1 MSSSNEPAPSNEQIK
16 KDLKKDAKNIEKKVA
31 QESENLKEQGKE
43 KANELSA
50 KGQEK
55 ANELSAKG
63 QEFFDEASA
72 KGKEF
77 LEEANDKSKEF
88 LEEAKKELNHLEE
101 EGKDLLSK
109 FVKWVKATSRSVG
122 QSLNKTANEV
132 SKVTSQAVS
141 RTSVELQ
148 NPVVVTQLAV
158 VAGGLSAGYLGY
170 LERHRI
176 NTDNKYVVGLHA
188 SIITGLVLLDGYLF
202 NTYYPKYDKKTTR
215 VEKAT
220 K

>member
-72 KGKEF
+72 KG
-77 LEEANDKSKEF
+77 KEF